1 MRPDHRS
8 CFHISS
14 SEDEEMPYVEIT
26 TREELPDAVRAK
38 LAETLLVTM
47 MNIEIGHP
55 TDAARAIGWV
65 WFHTLP
71 GTSWSVGGRF
81 DDTYIKGR
89 KMGFARIIAPEGI
102 LNSELK
108 SKALAEVTKNLRDA
122 MGAEDDSDAS
132 GIFAI
137 YDEVPLGHWANG
149 GKILLLSEL
158 LEEMGG
164 EVSDARKREMKALVD
179 GQTALKEHFRIPG

>member
-1 MRPDHRS
+1 
-8 CFHISS
+8 
-14 SEDEEMPYVEIT
+14 MPFVEVT

-55 TDAARAIGWV
+55 TDHAREIGWV
-65 WFHTLP
+65 WFHTLS

-81 DDTYIKGR
+81 DDTYVKGR
-89 KMGFARIIAPEGI
+89 KMGLARIIAPEGI

-122 MGAEDDSDAS
+122 MGAEDDDD
-132 GIFAI
+132 GFGVFAI
-137 YDEVPLGHWANG
+137 YEEVPAGQWANA
-149 GKILLLSEL
+149 GKILPLSALLKK
-158 LEEMGG
+158 MGG
-164 EVSDARKREMKALVD
+164 DVSEERKREMKARFD
-179 GQTALKEHFRIPG
+179 GRAA

>member
-1 MRPDHRS
+1 
-8 CFHISS
+8 
-14 SEDEEMPYVEIT
+14 MPFVEVT

-47 MNIEIGHP
+47 MNIEIGRP
-55 TDAARAIGWV
+55 TDHAREIGWV
-65 WFHTLP
+65 WFHTLS

-89 KMGFARIIAPEGI
+89 KMGLARIIAPEGI

-122 MGAEDDSDAS
+122 MGAEGDDD
-132 GIFAI
+132 GFGVFAI
-137 YDEVPLGHWANG
+137 YEEVPAGQWANA
-149 GKILLLSEL
+149 GKILPLSALLKK
-158 LEEMGG
+158 MGG
-164 EVSDARKREMKALVD
+164 DVSEERKREMKAQVD
-179 GQTALKEHFRIPG
+179 GRAA

>member
-1 MRPDHRS
+1 
-8 CFHISS
+8 
-14 SEDEEMPYVEIT
+14 MPFVEVT
-26 TREELPDAVRAK
+26 TREELSDAVRAE

-47 MNIEIGHP
+47 MNLEIGHP
-55 TDAARAIGWV
+55 TDQARAIGWV

-71 GTSWSVGGRF
+71 GTSWAVGGRF
-81 DDTYIKGR
+81 DGTYIKGR
-89 KMGFARIIAPEGI
+89 KMGLARITAPEGI

-122 MGAEDDSDAS
+122 MGAEDDDDSS

-137 YDEVPLGHWANG
+137 YEEVSAGHWANG
-149 GKILLLSEL
+149 GKILPLGEL

-164 EVSDARKREMKALVD
+164 DAPKERKRETKALLD
-179 GQTALKEHFRIPG
+179 GRA

>member
-1 MRPDHRS
+1 
-8 CFHISS
+8 
-14 SEDEEMPYVEIT
+14 MPFVEVF
-26 TREELPDAVRAK
+26 TREELSDSVRSE

-55 TDAARAIGWV
+55 TDHARAIGWV

-71 GTSWSVGGRF
+71 GTSWAVGGRF

-89 KMGFARIIAPEGI
+89 KMGLARIIAPEGI

-122 MGAEDDSDAS
+122 MGAEDDDD
-132 GIFAI
+132 GTGVFAI
-137 YDEVPLGHWANG
+137 YEEVPAGHWANR
-149 GKILLLSEL
+149 GKILHLAEL
-158 LEEMGG
+158 LKEMGG
-164 EVSDARKREMKALVD
+164 DVSEERKREMKALFD
-179 GQTALKEHFRIPG
+179 GRAALKEHFAIPAE